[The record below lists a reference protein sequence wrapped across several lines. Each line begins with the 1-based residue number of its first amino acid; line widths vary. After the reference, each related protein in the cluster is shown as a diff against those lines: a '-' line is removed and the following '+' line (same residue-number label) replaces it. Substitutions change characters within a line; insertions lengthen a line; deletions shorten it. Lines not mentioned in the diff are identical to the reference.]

1 MKQTKKQTRNILVTG
16 AGGPS
21 GKAAMYAF
29 KSKGFRVV
37 AVDMVAVDHCA
48 DAFFVVPPAH
58 DPKFPEQL
66 EELCCAQDI
75 AWLFPTVQ
83 EELVTIAERAAAY
96 RSRGIAVYMANPEAV
111 AICND
116 KWLTAQSLMAA
127 GVAVPRSAIGDPAS
141 AAVAP
146 LGFPCVSKPRVGRGG
161 RQVVV
166 HDGPGIESEW
176 ECLGS
181 NLVWQEFMPG
191 TEYDVLLMIHP
202 DQQMRTM
209 AATVFEKKLL
219 REGRTGNAL
228 EVARVSVP
236 DVYELALSAA
246 RALKLVGPLDMDIR
260 RDGNGVAHVLEIN
273 ARIGAH
279 TQQAPEIF
287 DALVELYEAGDLGG

>member
-1 MKQTKKQTRNILVTG
+1 MAKARNILVTG

-21 GKAAMYAF
+21 GKAAMHAL
-29 KSKGFRVV
+29 KSKGFRVI

-48 DAFFVVPPAH
+48 DAFFLVPPAH
-58 DPKFPEQL
+58 DPKFPEHI
-66 EELCCAQDI
+66 EELCWAHDI

-83 EELVTIAERAAAY
+83 EELVPIAERAAAY
-96 RSRGIAVYMANPEAV
+96 RSRGIAVYMANPAAV

-127 GVAVPRSAIGDPAS
+127 GVAVPKSAIGDPAS
-141 AAVAP
+141 AAVMP

-166 HDGPGIESEW
+166 HDGPDTGPGTEW
-176 ECLGS
+176 ECLGN

-191 TEYDVLLMIHP
+191 TEYDVLLMIRP
-202 DQQMRTM
+202 DQQMKTM
-209 AATVFEKKLL
+209 AATVFEKKSL

-228 EVARVSVP
+228 EVARVSAP

-246 RALKLVGPLDMDIR
+246 RALQLVGPLDMDIR
-260 RDGNGVAHVLEIN
+260 RDSNGLAHVLEIN

-279 TQQAPEIF
+279 TQKAPEIF